1 MDLFLEDKES
11 KGNFFILKI
20 LYKVKCDIGC
30 LRFQQLGSLR
40 GEGWPKQRLFFFPQ
54 NQLNF
59 GKLL

>member
-30 LRFQQLGSLR
+30 LRFQRLGGLR
-40 GEGWPKQRLFFFPQ
+40 GEGWPKQGLFFP
-54 NQLNF
+54 
-59 GKLL
+59 KTS